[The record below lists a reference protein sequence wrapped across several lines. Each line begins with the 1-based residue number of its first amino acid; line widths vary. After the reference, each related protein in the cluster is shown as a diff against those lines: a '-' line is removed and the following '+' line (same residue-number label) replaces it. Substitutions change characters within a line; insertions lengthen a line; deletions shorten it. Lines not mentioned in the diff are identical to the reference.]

1 MSPCRADTVIGI
13 TKPVGRG
20 QCWRH
25 RSHRRQMPSPRPCA
39 TLNIILCSPR
49 LLRTQV
55 AITLC
60 LCLDKS
66 SQSTGVDTRH
76 TAPGPSFQ
84 HTYLQ
89 EPTSSCRPK
98 LSLKPGVA
106 LASPAEPVAA
116 ARDGRSTDSRNNSD
130 VEISGSRKTEALK
143 WKYTSKSD

>member
-39 TLNIILCSPR
+39 TPNIILCSPR

-84 HTYLQ
+84 PTYLQ
-89 EPTSSCRPK
+89 EPTSLSSQTLPQARRRPCVSSRTSGCSPRWPFHRFQEQ
-98 LSLKPGVA
+98 LRRGNLRLAQNGSL
-106 LASPAEPVAA
+106 E
-116 ARDGRSTDSRNNSD
+116 
-130 VEISGSRKTEALK
+130 VEV
-143 WKYTSKSD
+143 Y